1 MAGEQREGGGGEV
14 GDPPAAPV
22 RLLQSLRGK
31 ICDAKQLLPYS
42 GPNKMRDCF
51 CTVNLDQEEIFR
63 TKVVEKSLTPFY
75 GEDFYFEIPRTF
87 HNLSFYIY
95 DKNVI
100 QRDHPIGKVAIK
112 KEDLCSY
119 NGKETW
125 FPLQPIDSNS
135 EVQGKLH
142 LELKLN
148 ELITENG
155 SVQQLMVHILE
166 CEGLPLV
173 NGQSCDPY
181 ASVSVVGP
189 SRNEQ
194 KRTKVKKKTSN
205 PQFNEKFYFEV
216 TRSSSYTKKSHFQVE
231 EEDIEKL
238 EVRVDL
244 WNNGNL
250 GQDVFLGEIRIS
262 VKVLRNDSSHRAW
275 YLLQPKDNG
284 SKTSKYDE
292 LGFLRLSICYTED
305 LVLSSNCYSPLRS
318 LMLKSPEVRPISASP
333 AFILGEVCRDKYDA
347 VLPLVRLL
355 LHHQKLVP
363 FVAEIA
369 QLDLNDTQEANT
381 IFRGNSLATRCLD
394 ETMKIV
400 GKHYLKVT
408 LKNVLDEICDSPKP
422 CEIDPNRLK
431 EGDNVDNHKENL
443 RNYVDKVFFC
453 IVKSSMSCPTAMC
466 DIFST
471 LRHMAVKHFP
481 KDPHVQYS
489 AVSSFVFL
497 RFFAVAVVSP
507 HSFQLR
513 PHHPDAQTSRILTLI
528 SKTIQ
533 TLGSVSSLTK
543 SKPSSFKE
551 QFMCDFFKTFEEE
564 TYSKAVKKFLEEIS
578 STETKEPSGVS
589 DSLILKEGE
598 MHKRALGRTIIGKR
612 NFKKRWF
619 SLTSHELTY
628 HKQKDKEPV
637 YTIPIKNILA
647 VEKLDESAFNKNNM
661 FQVIHNEKPL
671 YIQANNCIE
680 ANEWIEIL
688 SRLSRRN
695 QKRLSKY
702 HPSVFLGGAWLCCK
716 ATSDSTEGCCVC
728 TVDVPADV
736 ALDIDGDRECERIH
750 RLFSMN
756 MQKLLKM
763 EEACGTIAVY
773 QGPQKEHSDY
783 AFTIE
788 DSVTTF
794 KVLQQIK
801 AITENLKELHDKH
814 KKGST
819 SAKYGSQENP
829 IVGKGS

>member
-1 MAGEQREGGGGEV
+1 MAGEQRQGGGGEA
-14 GDPPAAPV
+14 GDHPAAPV
-22 RLLQSLRGK
+22 RVLQSLRGK
-31 ICDAKQLLPYS
+31 ICDAKHLLPYP

-51 CTVNLDQEEIFR
+51 CTVNLDQEEVFR

-95 DKNVI
+95 DKNVL
-100 QRDHPIGKVAIK
+100 QRDLRIGKVALK
-112 KEDLCSY
+112 KDDLWRY
-119 NGKETW
+119 TGKETW

-135 EVQGKLH
+135 EVQGKVH

-181 ASVSVVGP
+181 ASVSLVGP
-189 SRNEQ
+189 SRNDQ
-194 KRTKVKKKTSN
+194 KKTKVKKKTSN

-216 TRSSSYTKKSHFQVE
+216 TRSSSYTKKSQFQVE

-250 GQDVFLGEIRIS
+250 AQDVFLGEIRIS
-262 VKVLRNDSSHRAW
+262 VKVLRNESSHRAW

-284 SKTSKYDE
+284 NKSSKYDD
-292 LGFLRLSICYTED
+292 LGSLRLSICYTED
-305 LVLSSNCYSPLRS
+305 CVLSSDCYSSLRN
-318 LMLKSPEVRPISASP
+318 LMINSPEYKPISASP

-363 FVAEIA
+363 FVVAIA

-400 GKHYLKVT
+400 GNHYLKLT
-408 LKNVLDEICDSPKP
+408 LKHVLDEICDSPKP
-422 CEIDPNRLK
+422 CEIDPNRLR
-431 EGDNVDNHKENL
+431 EGDNVENHKENL
-443 RNYVDKVFFC
+443 RYYVDKVFSC
-453 IVKSSMSCPTAMC
+453 IVKSSMSCPTIMC
-466 DIFST
+466 DMFSS
-471 LRHMAVKHFP
+471 LRHMAVRHFP

-513 PHHPDAQTSRILTLI
+513 PHHPDAQTSRVLTLI
-528 SKTIQ
+528 SKAIQ
-533 TLGSVSSLTK
+533 TLGSVGSLSK
-543 SKPSSFKE
+543 SKTSSFKE
-551 QFMCDFFKTFEEE
+551 PFMCDFYKMFEEE
-564 TYSKAVKKFLEEIS
+564 DYTTSVKKFLEEIS
-578 STETKEPSGVS
+578 STESKEPSGVS
-589 DSLILKEGE
+589 ESLILKEGE
-598 MHKRALGRTIIGKR
+598 MYKRAQGRNRFGKK

-619 SLTSHELTY
+619 SLTSRELTY
-628 HKQKDKEPV
+628 YKQKDKDPV
-637 YTIPIKNILA
+637 FNIPIKNILA

-661 FQVIHNEKPL
+661 FQVIHTDKPL
-671 YIQANNCIE
+671 YIQAGNCIE
-680 ANEWIEIL
+680 ANEWIEVL
-688 SRLSRRN
+688 SRVSRHN
-695 QKRLSKY
+695 PKRLSKY
-702 HPSVFLGGAWLCCK
+702 HPSAFLSGTWLCCK
-716 ATSDSTEGCCVC
+716 ATGENTVGCCPC
-728 TVDVPADV
+728 TAGFPADV
-736 ALDIDGDRECERIH
+736 TLDIDGDRECERIYS
-750 RLFSMN
+750 LFSISMT
-756 MQKLLKM
+756 KLQKM
-763 EEACGTIAVY
+763 EEACGSIAVY
-773 QGPQKEHSDY
+773 QGPQMECTDCH
-783 AFTIE
+783 FTID
-788 DSVTTF
+788 DSVKTF
-794 KVLQQIK
+794 KTLQQIK
-801 AITENLKELHDKH
+801 TYTEKLNELHDVY